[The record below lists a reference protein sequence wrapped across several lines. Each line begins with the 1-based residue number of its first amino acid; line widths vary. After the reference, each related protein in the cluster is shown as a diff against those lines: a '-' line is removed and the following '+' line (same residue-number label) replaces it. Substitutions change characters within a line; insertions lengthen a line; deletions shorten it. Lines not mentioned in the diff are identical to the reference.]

1 MCKKIIGGITVIAI
15 AAVAVWNV
23 SVNLNSQKNEL
34 SDISLANVEALAT
47 EIGLMVHCCGNYGE
61 CARINYVTIVG
72 HKQIFPC

>member
-34 SDISLANVEALAT
+34 SDISLANIEALGQ
-47 EIGLMVHCCGNYGE
+47 EVGFDPGVYYIVN
-61 CARINYVTIVG
+61 VTANSHSCYKGGPFSCNID
-72 HKQIFPC
+72 